1 MKKNIK
7 IAKVK
12 QKHNYKKCGAISC
25 INNTCGLCDFKKCE
39 LYENVLIQE
48 D

>member
-1 MKKNIK
+1 MKKNAK
-7 IAKVK
+7 IIRVK

-25 INNTCGLCDFKKCE
+25 INNIYGLCNCEKCE
-39 LYENVLIQE
+39 LYEDVLMQE